1 MTAPATI
8 ELKADRDRA
17 GLNHTEYVL
26 TYRGE
31 TLPTVE
37 VVRTVD
43 PVDGSVTVW
52 IAAPKP
58 EGKAL
63 LNNSQMDA
71 VARKLLKS
79 PRAVGGVKGPIR
91 TARRYVDQN

>member
-37 VVRTVD
+37 VIRD
-43 PVDGSVTVW
+43 VDGLDGTVTVW
-52 IAAPKP
+52 IAAPKV
-58 EGKAL
+58 EGRAL

-79 PRAVGGVKGPIR
+79 PRAVSGIKGAIR